1 MRPASYYY
9 LTQAWP
15 SNQRRQSQPGG
26 PSRTTR
32 RGRHAMAPRRNHA
45 ARDLPA
51 RARRVLAT
59 LTGTSQ
65 PA

>member
-15 SNQRRQSQPGG
+15 SNRSRQDQPGG

-32 RGRHAMAPRRNHA
+32 RGRHAMAPRRYRP
-45 ARDLPA
+45 ARELPA
-51 RARRVLAT
+51 LARRVLAT
-59 LTGTSQ
+59 VTGTSQ
-65 PA
+65 SA

>member
-15 SNQRRQSQPGG
+15 NRRRQSQPGT
-26 PSRTTR
+26 PSRAR
-32 RGRHAMAPRRNHA
+32 RGRHAMAPRRYHP
-45 ARDLPA
+45 ARELPA
-51 RARRVLAT
+51 LARRVLAT
-59 LTGTSQ
+59 LTGSSQ

>member
-9 LTQAWP
+9 LAQAWP
-15 SNQRRQSQPGG
+15 QNQRRQSQPSA
-26 PSRTTR
+26 PSRATR

-51 RARRVLAT
+51 LARRVLAT
-59 LTGTSQ
+59 VTGTSQ
-65 PA
+65 PT